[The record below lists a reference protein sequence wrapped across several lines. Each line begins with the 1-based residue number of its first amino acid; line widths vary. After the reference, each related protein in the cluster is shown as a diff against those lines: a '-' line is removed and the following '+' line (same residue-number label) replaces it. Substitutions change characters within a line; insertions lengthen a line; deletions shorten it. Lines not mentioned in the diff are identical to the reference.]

1 MSADHT
7 RPGTDELERIETDLL
22 ERERS
27 LSLITEIS
35 HSMLSEHTSDA
46 IARVA
51 VDALHQ
57 HFPRFRTAYSTVA
70 SDGTVTIVHTA
81 GPEKAPAPEGEAK
94 QIGVARPAG
103 WARAVR
109 SDGPDLLVVSDVDA
123 DVISDALRAE
133 LAATGTRAF
142 LDAPLR
148 HPDDRT
154 GALSLDSPTPHEWTR
169 QEQATLRTIADF
181 LLVAVRGADQRQQL
195 RESEERFRVVADQ
208 SDVNIT
214 LVQGSRI
221 IYANRAMR
229 RMTGYSSEELQH
241 MDQSEL
247 VHPDSRELAE
257 NRTTA
262 RFEGD
267 PQIDPLELRILT
279 KDGSERW
286 IEFRGSTVVLDGE
299 PTLLTSG
306 VDVTLRKR
314 AEKSARESES
324 RLRSVLEGAFDG
336 MAVVVDGKAVYVNS
350 ALAEMFKYET
360 DELVGVDPSFSLVP
374 DDRDRARQRMR
385 AIQANVGPPTH
396 YGTEYTGLC
405 KDGTTF
411 PLEVLSRPIRYDGAP
426 ALLATLRDV
435 TQRKLQEQAVREAE
449 IKYRSLVEKSLAG
462 VYVVQDRHFAYVNP
476 KVAEIF
482 GYTQAELL
490 RMPSFL
496 ALATDDAR
504 PALAAK
510 IEQGTEGETETVP
523 YDFQAV
529 RKDGRIIDVEVHGGP
544 TTYLGRPAIIGT
556 CLDVTARE
564 TADKVL
570 RRSEERFRTLFEQA
584 PIGIAMAAPDMTLLR
599 VNAAFCELL
608 GYDESELVGK
618 PLVELT
624 DQDDAGGT
632 QESAMPMLRDAP
644 SATRLEKRYRHKDG
658 TLIQAEMTVSVA
670 RSGSTDLQYAVVMIQ
685 DVTDRHRLED
695 RIQEMQRLESVGQLA
710 GGVAHNFNNALTA
723 IYGYSELLAR
733 RFEVTDPAR
742 RDLEQI
748 QRVAEQ
754 SASLTRQLLAFSRKE
769 QVRPSVFCLNDAVET
784 TRDLLSPLIGDHIRI
799 RLHLDRALRDVNCDR
814 AQIEQIITNL
824 VLNARD
830 ALPDGGALTITTENV
845 TVDDAVSRTNPE
857 AVPGPYVRLTVTDT
871 GTGIDEASIGRVFEP
886 FYTTKEQGEGVGL
899 GLAMVHGA
907 VKQSGGFV
915 TVQSVVEVGS
925 TFALY
930 FPEVKAA
937 DAKPKETD
945 THGGIVRRAE
955 SSPHRT
961 QSVGAPRQ
969 PDSAV
974 KDPGP
979 A

>member
-1 MSADHT
+1 MTADHT

-94 QIGVARPAG
+94 QIGVARSAG
-103 WARAVR
+103 WAVR
-109 SDGPDLLVVSDVDA
+109 PDGHDLLVVSDVDA
-123 DVISDALRAE
+123 EVRSDTLNAE
-133 LAATGTRAF
+133 LAAIGTRAY
-142 LDAPLR
+142 LDAPMR
-148 HPDDRT
+148 YSDDCP

-169 QEQATLRTIADF
+169 QEQATLRNTADF
-181 LLVAVRGADQRQQL
+181 LLVAVRGADQKQQL
-195 RESEERFRVVADQ
+195 RDSEEKFRAVAER
-208 SDVNIT
+208 SDINIT
-214 LVQGSRI
+214 LVQGSKV

-229 RMTGYSSEELQH
+229 QMTGYSSEELRH
-241 MDQSEL
+241 MDQLEL
-247 VHPDSRELAE
+247 VHPDSREHAE
-257 NRTTA
+257 KRAAA

-267 PQIDPLELRILT
+267 PQIDPLQLRILT

-286 IEFRGSTVVLDGE
+286 IEFRGSTIMLGGK
-299 PTLLTSG
+299 PTLLSSG

-314 AEKSARESES
+314 AEERVHDSES
-324 RLRSVLEGAFDG
+324 RLRSVLENAFDG
-336 MAVVVDGKAVYVNS
+336 MAVTVDGKTVYANP
-350 ALAEMFKYET
+350 ALYEMFGYEHG
-360 DELVGVDPSFSLVP
+360 EFLGVDPSLFLVP
-374 DDRDRARQRMR
+374 DDRDLARRRMR
-385 AIQANVGPPTH
+385 DTQADTRQTH
-396 YGTEYTGLC
+396 SVNHYTGLR

-411 PLEVLSRPIRYDGAP
+411 PLEVLSRPIQYDGAP

-435 TQRKLQEQAVREAE
+435 TQRQQQEQAVREAE

-462 VYVVQDRHFAYVNP
+462 VYVIQDRHFTYVNP

-482 GYTQAELL
+482 GYTQDELL
-490 RMPSFL
+490 GMPSFL
-496 ALATDDAR
+496 ALATEDAR
-504 PALAAK
+504 LALVAK
-510 IEQGTEGETETVP
+510 LGQGTEGETETVP

-556 CLDVTARE
+556 CLDVTERE

-570 RRSEERFRTLFEQA
+570 RASEERFRTLFEQA

-632 QESAMPMLRDAP
+632 PESATPMLRDAT

-670 RSGSTDLQYAVVMIQ
+670 RSGSSDLQYAIVMIQ
-685 DVTDRHRLED
+685 DVTDQHRLED

-830 ALPDGGALTITTENV
+830 AMPDGGALTITTENV

-899 GLAMVHGA
+899 GL
-907 VKQSGGFV
+907 
-915 TVQSVVEVGS
+915 VG
-925 TFALY
+925 
-930 FPEVKAA
+930 
-937 DAKPKETD
+937 
-945 THGGIVRRAE
+945 
-955 SSPHRT
+955 
-961 QSVGAPRQ
+961 
-969 PDSAV
+969 
-974 KDPGP
+974 
-979 A
+979 

>member
-1 MSADHT
+1 MRETQAD
-7 RPGTDELERIETDLL
+7 
-22 ERERS
+22 
-27 LSLITEIS
+27 
-35 HSMLSEHTSDA
+35 
-46 IARVA
+46 
-51 VDALHQ
+51 
-57 HFPRFRTAYSTVA
+57 
-70 SDGTVTIVHTA
+70 
-81 GPEKAPAPEGEAK
+81 
-94 QIGVARPAG
+94 
-103 WARAVR
+103 
-109 SDGPDLLVVSDVDA
+109 
-123 DVISDALRAE
+123 
-133 LAATGTRAF
+133 
-142 LDAPLR
+142 
-148 HPDDRT
+148 
-154 GALSLDSPTPHEWTR
+154 TR
-169 QEQATLRTIADF
+169 QTH
-181 LLVAVRGADQRQQL
+181 
-195 RESEERFRVVADQ
+195 S
-208 SDVNIT
+208 
-214 LVQGSRI
+214 
-221 IYANRAMR
+221 AN
-229 RMTGYSSEELQH
+229 H
-241 MDQSEL
+241 
-247 VHPDSRELAE
+247 
-257 NRTTA
+257 
-262 RFEGD
+262 
-267 PQIDPLELRILT
+267 
-279 KDGSERW
+279 
-286 IEFRGSTVVLDGE
+286 
-299 PTLLTSG
+299 
-306 VDVTLRKR
+306 
-314 AEKSARESES
+314 
-324 RLRSVLEGAFDG
+324 
-336 MAVVVDGKAVYVNS
+336 
-350 ALAEMFKYET
+350 
-360 DELVGVDPSFSLVP
+360 
-374 DDRDRARQRMR
+374 
-385 AIQANVGPPTH
+385 
-396 YGTEYTGLC
+396 YTGLR

-411 PLEVLSRPIRYDGAP
+411 PLEVLSRPIQYDGAP
-426 ALLATLRDV
+426 ALLTTLRDV
-435 TQRKLQEQAVREAE
+435 TQRKQQEQAVREAE
-449 IKYRSLVEKSLAG
+449 IKYRSLVENSLAG
-462 VYVVQDRHFAYVNP
+462 VYVIQDKHFAYVNP

-482 GYTQAELL
+482 GHTQAELL
-490 RMPSFL
+490 GMPSFL
-496 ALATDDAR
+496 ALATEEAR

-556 CLDVTARE
+556 CLDVTERE

-570 RRSEERFRTLFEQA
+570 RASEERFRTLFEQA

-618 PLVELT
+618 SLGELT
-624 DQDDAGGT
+624 DPDDADGT
-632 QESAMPMLRDAP
+632 PESATPMPQDAR
-644 SATRLEKRYRHKDG
+644 SATRLEEKYRHKDG
-658 TLIQAEMTVSVA
+658 TLIQAETTVSVA
-670 RSGSTDLQYAVVMIQ
+670 RSGSTDLRYSIVMIQ
-685 DVTDRHRLED
+685 DVTDQHRLED

-733 RFEVTDPAR
+733 RFEATDPAR

-784 TRDLLSPLIGDHIRI
+784 TRGLLSPLIGDHIRI

-830 ALPDGGALTITTENV
+830 AMLDGGALTLTTENV